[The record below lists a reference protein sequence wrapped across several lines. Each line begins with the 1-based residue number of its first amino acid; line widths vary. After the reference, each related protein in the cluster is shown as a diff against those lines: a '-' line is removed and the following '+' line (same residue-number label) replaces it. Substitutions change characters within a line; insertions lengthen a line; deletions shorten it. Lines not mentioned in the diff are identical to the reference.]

1 MRLLFLIFLLLNA
14 GAFGY
19 IRFAESRASADNQLM
34 LLQIAPEK
42 MKLIKP
48 ASSPQPPR
56 NDVSSGKPA
65 LVCLEWGG
73 FTADDSTKAG
83 AALEKVGMRD
93 KITQRESSDRYWVY
107 IPPLKSQ
114 AEVDKKASELKTRG
128 VLDFSTV
135 QDNEQWRY
143 AIAFGSDFK
152 SDEAANGYL
161 AQLRQKGVRS
171 AIVGS
176 RGEKSVT
183 FVIRDPGDVLAAK
196 IAELKASFPTAQL
209 KVAAC
214 ADALTAKN

>member
-1 MRLLFLIFLLLNA
+1 MRLLFLILLLLNA

-19 IRFAESRASADNQLM
+19 IRFAESRAGADNQLM

-48 ASSPQPPR
+48 AANPQPPR
-56 NDVSSGKPA
+56 KDASTAQPA

-73 FTADDSTKAG
+73 FTPDDSAKAG

-93 KITQRESSDRYWVY
+93 KVTQRESNDRYWVY
-107 IPPLKSQ
+107 IPPLKNQ

-128 VLDFSTV
+128 VSDFSTV
-135 QDNEQWRY
+135 QDSEQWRY

-171 AIVGS
+171 AVAGP
-176 RGEKSVT
+176 RGEKNVT
-183 FVIRDPGDVLAAK
+183 FVIRAMRLPRRLP
-196 IAELKASFPTAQL
+196 S
-209 KVAAC
+209 
-214 ADALTAKN
+214 